1 MIVIFNKLDSI
12 IKNVVYKDFSYLNKN
27 YDLNHFKR
35 VRRNYRNLLI
45 EELLN
50 NNRFRINREDMKL
63 YTEKGEINFSSSYSG
78 YNIAVAISDDRIGI
92 DIEKYENIFY
102 ENIDIFTSVSEMSTL
117 RDLLNTYT
125 LLEKATFIWCL
136 KESVGKLYNVGL
148 SKGFKAF
155 NLKKNNEFYLS
166 TKLNIPNKT
175 HIYVYYKLFKDYCLV
190 LSTFKNFNIH

>member
-12 IKNVVYKDFSYLNKN
+12 IKNVIYKDFSYLSEN
-27 YDLNHFKR
+27 YDLNSFKR

-50 NNRFRINREDMKL
+50 NNKFRINREDMKL
-63 YTEKGEINFSSSYSG
+63 YTEKGEINFSSSYSD
-78 YNIAVAISDDRIGI
+78 YNIAVAISNDCIGI

-102 ENIDIFTSVSEMSTL
+102 ENIDIFTSISEMVTL

-148 SKGFKAF
+148 SRGFKAF
-155 NLKKNNEFYLS
+155 NLKKNNEFYLN
-166 TKLNIPNKT
+166 TKLDILNKT
-175 HIYVYYKLFKDYCLV
+175 HIYVYYKLFEDYCLV
-190 LSTFKNFNIH
+190 LSTFKDFNIN